1 MTCGE
6 KTAQQP
12 LPAKADLYGKSAAFA
27 GSCRSCALPQ
37 AALSLT
43 RGYENYAFQAK

>member
-12 LPAKADLYGKSAAFA
+12 LPAKAGLVRKKCCLYRQLSELCIAA
-27 GSCRSCALPQ
+27 GCAVAYPQ
-37 AALSLT
+37 L
-43 RGYENYAFQAK
+43 